1 MSVESAHVLQELAAR
16 GKRMAPTGENL
27 ARIEVSLAK
36 AEVPTDFMG
45 ELALIHQ
52 TADAMLAPP
61 EDPPKKVKKEKVKE
75 DG

>member
-1 MSVESAHVLQELAAR
+1 MPVETAHVLQELAAR
-16 GKRMAPTGENL
+16 GKRMAPTGENV
-27 ARIEVSLAK
+27 AKIESFLAK
-36 AEVPTDFMG
+36 QPMPGDFMG

-61 EDPPKKVKKEKVKE
+61 EDPPKKAKKEKKQ